1 MGGFFTV
8 PDKQD
13 PTKVR
18 KLWTLYMVKHKKQQP
33 NLQEVENNMQQ
44 NNKPVMQQ
52 EQQNPVLPKQ
62 IE

>member
-33 NLQEVENNMQQ
+33 NLQEVENNMQKE
-44 NNKPVMQQ
+44 NNKPVMQ
-52 EQQNPVLPKQ
+52 EQNPVLPKQ